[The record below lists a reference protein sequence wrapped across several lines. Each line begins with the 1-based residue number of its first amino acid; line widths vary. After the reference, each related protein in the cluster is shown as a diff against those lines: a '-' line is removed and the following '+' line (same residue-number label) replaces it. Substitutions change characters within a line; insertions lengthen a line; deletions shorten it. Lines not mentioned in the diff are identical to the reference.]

1 VLLTQ
6 AVLFCSAPPAPAAD
20 ARATATASA
29 WSGRPLIDVLEEL
42 RSGGLPLLYSS
53 QIVTRDLR
61 VRREPPPGPPL
72 ERLQQALKPLGLG
85 LRTLTA
91 NAGFAVVRA
100 GGATASPTVT
110 AEAQAG
116 PAGPA
121 EAAPEPLQEVHVYA
135 SRYSL
140 EHRGGSDQAV
150 DLSQADIERTVG
162 ASQDAVRVLRYF
174 PGTAMSDV
182 SAMPHVRG
190 GAEDETLVLFDGVEL
205 YDPVH
210 LKDFQGLFGLL
221 DPQFMRSLT
230 FYGGGFP
237 VRYGNHTS
245 GVMDIDP
252 AQSQQLAGLIG
263 VSALYSRA
271 IGDGSYDG
279 GRGQWLAGYR
289 RSSLPEVLRHLKRNI
304 GDPEFEDMVIRTSYD
319 WQDTQITLGGLRLN
333 DDLKLFNGPEQTFA
347 RYHDTY
353 GWARATRNL
362 TEAVDGEILV
372 SRADLAADRDAAV
385 NRPLIGGGTLMR
397 ARSIIVNTARV
408 DMNAAVGD
416 GTTLHWGAR
425 ADQRS
430 GNSLYQIDA
439 HFLNPLARTF
449 HAMTNNAA
457 GLDVQ
462 ELTSDPARS
471 TRYSAYTAANLV
483 RARWTIELGVRWDD
497 YEHLDRGAYVSP
509 RLEVRYALGEN
520 DDLRASAGRYVQAQ
534 SIDSLQQSSASTQSQ
549 TPEDAVESV
558 LGYEHR
564 FAQNVGLRIEAY
576 AKHSAHTRPYLEN
589 ALDLITLA
597 PELEV
602 DRVTVAPTSS
612 TARGLEFTLGS
623 TGIGPFSWKAGY
635 AWSQARDTLSG
646 QSVPR
651 SWDQP
656 DAFSASASWTH
667 ARWHY
672 SAAFNWHTG
681 WPYTPISIST
691 IGGSDNAFLG
701 PRNSQRFGN
710 YASLDLMVRYR
721 VPWGPGTLESYL
733 EVHNALDRQNECCR
747 SFNVQAEP
755 DATRSIDVETESWLG
770 IVPIVGVDWRF

>member
-1 VLLTQ
+1 LLTQ
-6 AVLFCSAPPAPAAD
+6 AALFCCSPLTTPAAEGRAPAAGV
-20 ARATATASA
+20 

-42 RSGGLPLLYSS
+42 RGGGLALLYSS

-61 VRREPPPGPPL
+61 VQNEPPPGPPL
-72 ERLQQALKPLGLG
+72 ERLQQVLKPFGLAV
-85 LRTLTA
+85 RTLTA
-91 NAGFAVVRA
+91 NAGFAIVRA
-100 GGATASPTVT
+100 GGPPGTATAGVSAT
-110 AEAQAG
+110 E
-116 PAGPA
+116 PA
-121 EAAPEPLQEVHVYA
+121 EATAEPLQEVHIYA

-140 EHRGGSDQAV
+140 EHRGTSDQAL

-162 ASQDAVRVLRYF
+162 ASQDAVRALRYF

-190 GAEDETLVLFDGVEL
+190 GAEDETLVMFDGVEL

-221 DPQFMRSLT
+221 DPQFMRSMT

-252 AQSQQLAGLIG
+252 AQSAQLAGLIG
-263 VSALYSRA
+263 VSALYTRA
-271 IGDGSYDG
+271 IGDGSYDD

-289 RSSLPEVLRHLKRNI
+289 RSSLPELLRHLKRNI
-304 GDPEFEDMVIRTSYD
+304 GDPEFEDMVARTSYD
-319 WQDTQITLGGLRLN
+319 WQGTQITVGGLRLN

-353 GWARATRNL
+353 GWARAARNL
-362 TEAVDGEILV
+362 TDAMDGALLV
-372 SRADLAADRDAAV
+372 SRTDLAADRDAV
-385 NRPLIGGGTLMR
+385 IDRPLIGGGTLMR
-397 ARSIIVNTARV
+397 SRSIIVDTVRL
-408 DMNAAVGD
+408 DMNAAMGEN
-416 GTTLHWGAR
+416 TTLHWGAR

-430 GNSLYQIDA
+430 GNAQYEINA
-439 HFLNPLARTF
+439 HFLNPLAHTF
-449 HAMTNNAA
+449 HANTGTAA

-462 ELTSDPARS
+462 EITSDPSRS
-471 TRYSAYTAANLV
+471 ARYSGYAAAHLM
-483 RARWTIELGVRWDD
+483 RTRWTVELGVRWDD

-509 RLEVRYALGEN
+509 RLEVRYALSDA
-520 DDLRASAGRYVQAQ
+520 DDLRGSVGRYVQAQ
-534 SIDSLQQSSASTQSQ
+534 SIDSLQQSTASTQSQ
-549 TPEDAVESV
+549 PPEDATEAV

-564 FAQNVGLRIEAY
+564 FAREIGLRVETY
-576 AKHSAHTRPYLEN
+576 TKRSAHTRPYLEN

-612 TARGLEFTLGS
+612 TGRGVEFTLGS
-623 TGIGPFSWKAGY
+623 TGAGPFSWKAGY
-635 AWSQARDTLSG
+635 AWSQARDVLSG

-656 DAFSASASWTH
+656 NAFSASTAWTH
-667 ARWHY
+667 ARWQY

-681 WPYTPISIST
+681 WPYTPITIRSINGNDT
-691 IGGSDNAFLG
+691 ALLG
-701 PRNSQRFGN
+701 PRNSQRFGS
-710 YASLDLMVRYR
+710 YASLDVMVRYR

-747 SFNVQAEP
+747 SFTVLAEP
-755 DATRSIDVETESWLG
+755 NAARSIDVETESWLG
-770 IVPIVGVDWRF
+770 IVPILGVDWRF